1 MNEQKTYTQED
12 IENILG
18 KPNTI
23 VGYRRNG
30 SPIYNIAGGSINFE
44 GGDDDDDK
52 GRRNAASDDDDDD
65 DDDELEEEEDD
76 YVPPTKEAWEKL
88 LAEKRKVDSE
98 SAARKRLLREAGINP
113 KDGSPLK
120 PVRRLSA
127 ALDEPEDDEDA
138 EEAASSAKPSTKRTV
153 DSSEDAKALQKRL
166 QREMERNLLDA
177 EADVRKEER
186 DRSRTLMSA
195 IPEALN
201 TEGWNGKAMPRILKL
216 LDLDALEVD
225 EDGVTGLDEQ
235 VTELKRDFPEFFKRT
250 RMKDAAEKVADRRTA
265 GGGAK
270 KTSPAKVDGTWAENI
285 ARALH
290 GEG

>member
-12 IENILG
+12 IEKILG

-30 SPIYNIAGGSINFE
+30 RPIYNIAGGAVNFE
-44 GGDDDDDK
+44 STDDDDDK
-52 GRRNAASDDDDDD
+52 GRSAVDDDDDDDD
-65 DDDELEEEEDD
+65 DDDETEETDSWT
-76 YVPPTKEAWEKL
+76 PPTKEEWERV
-88 LAEKRKVDSE
+88 LAEKKKADSE
-98 SAARKRLLREAGINP
+98 SAARKRLLREKGFNP

-120 PVRRLSA
+120 VTPKLLAV
-127 ALDEPEDDEDA
+127 DDDDSNKETETQTD
-138 EEAASSAKPSTKRTV
+138 TKRTV
-153 DSSEDAKALQKRL
+153 ESTEDAKALQKRL
-166 QREMERNLLDA
+166 QREMERNLLDQ
-177 EADVRKEER
+177 EKEVRNEER
-186 DRSRTLMSA
+186 GRAKTLMSA

-216 LDLDALEVD
+216 LDLDAVEVD
-225 EDGVTGLDEQ
+225 EDGVTGLDDQ
-235 VTELKRDFPEFFKRT
+235 IAELKADFPEFFKRT
-250 RMKDAAEKVADRRTA
+250 RMKEAAEKVADRKTA
-265 GGGAK
+265 GGGQK